1 MRQGKGS
8 IRGAL
13 HLFPSNVG
21 VASLRISKRRNK
33 CPGRSSAGRARG
45 EPAPPFP
52 IQLDSSLQPGA
63 RARVAEGLREPG
75 LGPRTRAPGKRA
87 RRAARWGSGQH
98 PEDSLARSL
107 ALPLWGARAVSLI
120 LSGLLSGDPRAGR
133 SEAKPAAALR
143 PQAWHRAPLFSSVR
157 PSAPSSSSGSARS
170 CGFGGF
176 AGSLEA
182 SRRPPVVGPGRHAA
196 WPWLQPRHA
205 QADAWE
211 SAVGVDQD

>member
-1 MRQGKGS
+1 MPRAKQRGEGE
-8 IRGAL
+8 RGA
-13 HLFPSNVG
+13 S
-21 VASLRISKRRNK
+21 
-33 CPGRSSAGRARG
+33 
-45 EPAPPFP
+45 PPFP
-52 IQLDSSLQPGA
+52 IQLDSSLLPGA

-98 PEDSLARSL
+98 PEDSL